1 MEEIGFGLAQ
11 KDKRNEGKEEV
22 GGSKGGR
29 QRHWRGERI
38 VGRGDGRRDGQIRRI
53 SGSVGQEG

>member
-38 VGRGDGRRDGQIRRI
+38 VGRRDGQIRRI